1 VNSLPKR
8 LFFHAL
14 FLTISLCL
22 GALGAELTLRVR
34 TESGL
39 RGAVGS
45 FSDLEA
51 PTASEREDLPLIA
64 DPVLSFRYN
73 PKVDDVNSLG
83 LRNPEIELEKP
94 LGKKRIVILGDS
106 VTVLTYGEPNTPE
119 GLIAQLRNRIG
130 ERGEVINGAVSGYTI
145 YQQRLMLEHELLR
158 FKPDIVVVQ
167 HTLNDNQEF
176 LHRYDESARLLLTEE
191 ARRAYAIQGDGP
203 LDWLAQHSYLALR
216 VRVVWMALQKSD
228 EKYPWDRYPGFP
240 KSWRDESWEFVAEQ
254 LGVIRDLSDSVG
266 ARVVVLSVPFG
277 PQYEQPLLSQERAYV
292 TKPQRKM
299 RHVCNELGIPLID
312 LFPLFEPEGGAELFY
327 DFVHMVPE
335 GHQLAAESLARNL
348 EELGWLD
355 ATSSDAVSA
364 SESPAA
370 IKPVG

>member
-1 VNSLPKR
+1 MSSLPKR

-14 FLTISLCL
+14 FLAISLCL

-51 PTASEREDLPLIA
+51 PTASDREDLPLIA

-73 PKVDDVNSLG
+73 PKVDDINSLG

-94 LGKKRIVILGDS
+94 LGKKRIVVLGDS

-191 ARRAYAIQGDGP
+191 ARRAYAI
-203 LDWLAQHSYLALR
+203 
-216 VRVVWMALQKSD
+216 
-228 EKYPWDRYPGFP
+228 
-240 KSWRDESWEFVAEQ
+240 
-254 LGVIRDLSDSVG
+254 
-266 ARVVVLSVPFG
+266 
-277 PQYEQPLLSQERAYV
+277 
-292 TKPQRKM
+292 
-299 RHVCNELGIPLID
+299 
-312 LFPLFEPEGGAELFY
+312 
-327 DFVHMVPE
+327 
-335 GHQLAAESLARNL
+335 
-348 EELGWLD
+348 
-355 ATSSDAVSA
+355 
-364 SESPAA
+364 
-370 IKPVG
+370 

>member
-1 VNSLPKR
+1 MNARSKR
-8 LFFHAL
+8 LFFHAV
-14 FLTISLCL
+14 FFSISVGL
-22 GALGAELTLRVR
+22 GSLGAELALRLR

-39 RGAVGS
+39 RGALRS
-45 FSDLEA
+45 FSDLKT
-51 PTASEREDLPLIA
+51 PPSSDREDLPIIA

-73 PKVDDVNSLG
+73 PRLEDVNSLG

-106 VTVLTYGEPNTPE
+106 VTIHTYGEPNTPE

-158 FKPDIVVVQ
+158 FSPDVVVVQ

-191 ARRAYAIQGDGP
+191 ARRAYAIHGDGT
-203 LDWLAQHSYLALR
+203 LDWLARHSYLALR
-216 VRVVWMALQKSD
+216 VRVAWMALQKSN

-240 KSWRDESWEFVAEQ
+240 KSWQDESWEFVAEQ
-254 LGVIRDLSDSVG
+254 LGVIRDLSASVD

-277 PQYEQPLLSQERAYV
+277 PQYDRPLLGQEREYV

-299 RHVCNELGIPLID
+299 KEVCTQLGLPLVD
-312 LFPLFEPEGGAELFY
+312 LFPLFEHEDGAELFY
-327 DFVHMVPE
+327 DFVHMVPK
-335 GHQLAAESLARNL
+335 GHRLAAESLTRNL
-348 EELGWLD
+348 EELGWLAAD
-355 ATSSDAVSA
+355 PSDAVSA
-364 SESPAA
+364 ADAPAGV
-370 IKPVG
+370 KPIG